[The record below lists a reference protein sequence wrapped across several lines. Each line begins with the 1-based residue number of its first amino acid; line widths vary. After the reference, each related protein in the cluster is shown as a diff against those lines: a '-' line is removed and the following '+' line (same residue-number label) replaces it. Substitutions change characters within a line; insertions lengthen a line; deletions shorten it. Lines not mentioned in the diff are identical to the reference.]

1 LDKENSGNMN
11 VSGSNTVQIME
22 DAEQKKALIQ
32 QNKMI
37 ASIKRSLVTSGL
49 NTVENMTTLLTHNK
63 QEVPVG
69 IDLVTETNIVEK
81 IASNLGLKVGIL
93 IYEFE
98 CDMNRSWTDWR
109 MLFCSEHWIHA
120 RFVVDNWFYGLK

>member
-1 LDKENSGNMN
+1 MN

-37 ASIKRSLVTSGL
+37 ASIKRSLVSSGL

-81 IASNLGLKVGIL
+81 KSLL
-93 IYEFE
+93 
-98 CDMNRSWTDWR
+98 
-109 MLFCSEHWIHA
+109 
-120 RFVVDNWFYGLK
+120 